1 MLLAAL
7 SVRTGLAADACWELI
22 GDPGVRG
29 AALLLRAARLSREAA
44 GAILFALHGDG
55 EGVIAQ
61 FERSEATDPGDAAA
75 LLTLWRAD
83 PAYRAAVAS
92 LSRAKPRGL
101 AA

>member
-1 MLLAAL
+1 LPVLLAAL
-7 SVRTGLAADACWELI
+7 SVRAGLSADACWELI
-22 GDPGVRG
+22 GDPGARG
-29 AALLLRAARLSREAA
+29 AVLLLCAAQLSREAA

-55 EGVIAQ
+55 ESVIAE
-61 FERSEATDPGDAAA
+61 FERFDGVDPAGAQA

-92 LSRAKPRGL
+92 L